1 MTKILLKTI
10 LKICASIQYTLIEI
24 LMLKI
29 NSASKK
35 TGITQIA
42 IGGGVAANSEL
53 RKRIIHEGE
62 KKIGRLISQT

>member
-1 MTKILLKTI
+1 MSLDKNFIKNNIEDL
-10 LKICASIQYTLIEI
+10 CASIQYTLIEI

-53 RKRIIHEGE
+53 RKR
-62 KKIGRLISQT
+62 